1 MLYPEWHKLLIKQ
14 KGLLI
19 LGLMILIKIALTLQ
33 QGYDSSLIINRNPEG
48 YAVYMNQYEG
58 KLTAEKEQR
67 LQAEYYAVVHAG
79 AELDEL
85 ARQWKDGEI
94 TQEAYESSSKQYYER
109 MKNSAV
115 FNVIYN
121 QYYYAK
127 EAPEERYLMD
137 ERGWST
143 LLGHSKPDFVLLLSL
158 IIVLTP
164 LFCHEYESGMDAL
177 LLSSSRGKYR
187 AGAAKLVIGAVLA
200 MIVTMI
206 FTFIE
211 YLCLDGMIGLPHGS
225 FPLQSLE
232 FFANSEYPVTL
243 KQAFL
248 ALLLIRIVGAVLF
261 AGCIACVGILS
272 KRSIITLFTCSVL
285 IFLPYILFPEKSLLY
300 YLPLPSGLLAG
311 TGYLWGTVY
320 ESAYSDQG
328 TVEKFVKFQAI
339 DRGVFLLLMIGYI
352 VEISLLYLYSLKKY
366 SRYMLR
372 SRLRHK
378 KQTKLPLPLSLLII
392 GLLILT
398 GCDSRGKAEDVF
410 SFDAGELRNYG
421 ETAEYAIQLDEEQ
434 SLITAR
440 HLATGEEI
448 LLTREPFRREG
459 MISTIFVRDD
469 WCYYV
474 TQTLGKEGI
483 RIYGID
489 LKNFHQKLI
498 YNSLRENTEDFFGLV
513 SEQQDMEQISRNI
526 SPVYSLI
533 LNSNYIY
540 YVVDAELVQI
550 QRSTGREKVIARDV
564 RAGLALAYYNG
575 AIYYIDHQYR
585 LNVYKELDGKVHPL
599 ESIYTDQFHIKNGEL
614 QYRSLLDDKR
624 LQSYDLP

>member
-19 LGLMILIKIALTLQ
+19 LGLMILIKLALTLQ

-48 YAVYMNQYEG
+48 YAAYMSQYVG

-94 TQEAYESSSKQYYER
+94 TQEVYESSSKQYYER

-200 MIVTMI
+200 MIITMI

-211 YLCLDGMIGLPHGS
+211 YLCLDGMIGLKHGS

-232 FFANSEYPVTL
+232 FFANSEDPVTL

-261 AGCIACVGILS
+261 AGFIACVGILS

-339 DRGVFLLLMIGYI
+339 GRGVFLLLMIGYI
-352 VEISLLYLYSLKKY
+352 VEIALLYLYSLKKY

-372 SRLRHK
+372 SRLHHK

-392 GLLILT
+392 CLLILN

-448 LLTREPFRREG
+448 LLTREPFRQEG

-489 LKNFHQKLI
+489 LKDFHQKLI
-498 YNSLRENTEDFFGLV
+498 YNSVRENIEDFFGLV

-533 LNSNYIY
+533 LNPNYIY

-550 QRSTGREKVIARDV
+550 QRSTNREQVIARDV

-599 ESIYTDQFHIKNGEL
+599 ESIYTDQFHIKDGEL